1 MVCRFRIRIIA
12 ALLIFPCFFAAGT
25 SDTASVSTR
34 YTIAV
39 SDFTVLGGINEL
51 QWIGESCAEGVIS
64 TLVAEPSIRIVE
76 RKYLKTVIDELKFQ
90 ESGLV
95 DEKNAVTLGKLT
107 GAKYFILGSATVM
120 EQSVLLRARL
130 VNVETA
136 EAVLSCEA
144 NGTVSELFRLQ
155 KEIARKIAVK
165 LIGHSVLTATTVTS
179 EPATLTSSV
188 RSNIQRLKKMSS
200 ALPLFAL
207 DPARKR
213 KTAEFTTAGILCD
226 NIIEQYPDAVTGY
239 YYKALFSMHAEEYP
253 EAESA
258 IRSAL
263 RISPD
268 DHEVQLL
275 RAMLLFHTEKY
286 DATKVLLQY
295 MATRDPRDSR
305 IWYGTAKTAARLN
318 DQPAAAEA
326 LIRSLLF
333 APYIAHSETFLE
345 SLLSQ
350 RHFSKTD
357 FADINI
363 WNALLLF
370 QKIRGGEGSVGT
382 GDLALTQTV
391 ARAFPGLYVPYFAA
405 GLIYSSLGKQNES
418 ESAFQQCLSRAP
430 EHPFIH
436 RELAYLYL
444 RSGNCEMGKQHAGLY
459 LQTSQ
464 SIEDFQ
470 TLRNAIDRCK

>member
-12 ALLIFPCFFAAGT
+12 ALLIVPCFFATAA
-25 SDTASVSTR
+25 SDTASASTR

-64 TLVAEPSIRIVE
+64 SLVAEPSIRIVE

-136 EAVLSCEA
+136 EAVLAFEA
-144 NGTVSELFRLQ
+144 NGTVSDLFRLQ

-165 LIGHSVLTATTVTS
+165 LIGHSVLTAATVTS

-188 RSNIQRLKKMSS
+188 RSNIQRLKKLASGF
-200 ALPLFAL
+200 PLFAL

-213 KTAEFTTAGILCD
+213 KTAEFTTAGMLCD

-263 RISPD
+263 RIAPED
-268 DHEVQLL
+268 REAQLL
-275 RAMLLFHTEKY
+275 RAMLLFHTGKTE
-286 DATKVLLQY
+286 AASVLLKY
-295 MATRDPRDSR
+295 MASRDPRDSR
-305 IWYGTAKTAARLN
+305 IWYGIGKTAARTN
-318 DQPAAAEA
+318 DHHLVLEA
-326 LIRSLLF
+326 LITSLQY
-333 APYIAHSETFLE
+333 APFIPQAEPFLE
-345 SLLSQ
+345 SELSQ
-350 RHFSKTD
+350 RPFSSND
-357 FADINI
+357 FSNKDV
-363 WNALLLF
+363 WKALLLY
-370 QKIRGGEGSVGT
+370 QKMHGNAPSLGT
-382 GDLALTQTV
+382 EDLPMTVSV
-391 ARAFPGLYVPYFAA
+391 ARAFPDLYIPYFAA
-405 GLIYSSLGKQNES
+405 GKIYASLGKHTES
-418 ESAFQQCLSRAP
+418 ETSFRQCLSRAP
-430 EHPFIH
+430 ELPFVH
-436 RELAYLYL
+436 RELAYIYL
-444 RSGNCEMGKQHAGLY
+444 NNGNCDAGRQHAALY